1 MEPNTPATQSQ
12 PSGNPNEGDRTHDAP
27 IQDRASAPTPAP
39 AAAPAPPTAPTTP
52 PSPTRPKGP
61 NAAAI
66 VLGLVAMLL
75 AGLIIATET
84 NDLQVDW
91 SRLGPGAIVGIG
103 LLLLVLGAIGL
114 VRRHDDA

>member
-1 MEPNTPATQSQ
+1 METNTPATQSQ
-12 PSGNPNEGDRTHDAP
+12 PSGNPNEGNRIHDEP
-27 IQDRASAPTPAP
+27 IQDSAS
-39 AAAPAPPTAPTTP
+39 APAPPVAPAPPAAPATP
-52 PSPTRPKGP
+52 PSPARPKGP

-84 NDLQVDW
+84 NDLRVDW